1 MPSAKVARTVVVCVL
16 LFVVSLISWK
26 TAWVTS
32 SYKTLFFPAGL
43 AFAQDENQEKEAAA
57 KGDGEGEKAT
67 GDAKAEKAPCP
78 ECPDPAKVVL
88 DGLEEKR
95 AAIAKDQERLDQE
108 KKRLDTFKEEIDEKL
123 GKLEALKKQIDA
135 DFARLEQK
143 KTEQEIKKQAE
154 FDAKMNR
161 LVKMYSG
168 MKPKKAAAIVDKMDI
183 EVAKQIFSRMR
194 ETSAA
199 KILAFVDSERA
210 AKISERIAF
219 KKK

>member
-1 MPSAKVARTVVVCVL
+1 MPSVKVVRTVVVCVL

-26 TAWVTS
+26 TAWLTS
-32 SYKTLFFPAGL
+32 PGDTLFFPDGL
-43 AFAQDENQEKEAAA
+43 AFAQDEEATAEDA
-57 KGDGEGEKAT
+57 GEKKPED
-67 GDAKAEKAPCP
+67 GKADKTPCP
-78 ECPDPAKVVL
+78 EWPDPAKVVL
-88 DGLEEKR
+88 EGLEEKR

-108 KKRLDTFKEEIDEKL
+108 KKRLETFKEEIDEKL
-123 GKLEALKKQIDA
+123 GKLTALKQQIDA
-135 DFARLEQK
+135 DLARMEQK
-143 KTEQEIKKQAE
+143 KSEQELQKQAA

-199 KILAFVDSERA
+199 QVLAFVDSEKA

-219 KKK
+219 KKP

>member
-1 MPSAKVARTVVVCVL
+1 MPPVRVVRTVVVCVL
-16 LFVVSLISWK
+16 LFVASLISWK
-26 TAWVTS
+26 TAWLTS
-32 SYKTLFFPAGL
+32 HDNTLFFPDGL
-43 AFAQDENQEKEAAA
+43 AFAQDENQKEEATA
-57 KGDGEGEKAT
+57 KGEGEKEP
-67 GDAKAEKAPCP
+67 GDGKADKTPCP

-108 KKRLDTFKEEIDEKL
+108 KKRLETFKEEIDEKL
-123 GKLEALKKQIDA
+123 GQLTMLKQQIDA
-135 DFARLEQK
+135 DIARLEQK
-143 KTEQEIKKQAE
+143 KTDQEIQKQAA
-154 FDAKMNR
+154 FDAKMDS
-161 LVKMYSG
+161 LVKVYSG

-199 KILAFVDSERA
+199 QILAFVDSEKA

-219 KKK
+219 KKQ

>member
-1 MPSAKVARTVVVCVL
+1 MPSAKIVRTVAVCVL

-26 TAWVTS
+26 TAWLTS
-32 SYKTLFFPAGL
+32 HDNTLFFLDGL
-43 AFAQDENQEKEAAA
+43 AFAQDEKPEEGATAT
-57 KGDGEGEKAT
+57 GDGEEEKQSGEDKADKT
-67 GDAKAEKAPCP
+67 PCP

-95 AAIAKDQERLDQE
+95 ATIAKDQERLDQE
-108 KKRLDTFKEEIDEKL
+108 KKRLETFKEEIDEKL
-123 GKLEALKKQIDA
+123 GKLTALKEQIDA

-143 KTEQEIKKQAE
+143 KTEQEIQKQAAFE
-154 FDAKMNR
+154 AKMDR

-183 EVAKQIFSRMR
+183 EVAKQLFSRMR
-194 ETSAA
+194 ETAA
-199 KILAFVDSERA
+199 AQILAFVDSETA

-219 KKK
+219 KKP